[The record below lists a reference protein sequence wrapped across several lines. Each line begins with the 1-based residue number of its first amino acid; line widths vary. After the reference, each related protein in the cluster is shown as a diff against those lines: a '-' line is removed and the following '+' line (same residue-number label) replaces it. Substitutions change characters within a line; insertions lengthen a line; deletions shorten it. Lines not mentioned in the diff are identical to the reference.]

1 VALRA
6 KKPLML
12 DAQIL
17 ILMKLTDDME
27 LYEDLKRTVAI
38 PENLKDQYEGPPS
51 RASRGASRKRRALG
65 APFYSPIVKKERL
78 LGRCREYGLLG
89 NSGIVCLRRTH

>member
-38 PENLKDQYEGPPS
+38 PENLRS
-51 RASRGASRKRRALG
+51 
-65 APFYSPIVKKERL
+65 I
-78 LGRCREYGLLG
+78 
-89 NSGIVCLRRTH
+89 